1 MITWKTLVL
10 IAAVGL
16 MTPIASYAAP
26 LLPGDQT
33 DPTASTGRPT
43 ATSRGHEPEEP
54 YRYPYISTYYVEPTV
69 KAGDEVV
76 VDYYVTDWDQSE
88 IRFADDSWK
97 FDVMVELV
105 TERTA
110 ADLPKFKLPAGE
122 FKPPA
127 PVKKVAPK
135 KAKPL
140 TPAEKSRL
148 EREARQKAQKEK
160 AAQVKAAKARKTM
173 AKSAP
178 RRPAKAAAKK
188 GPGPIVVKD
197 VPAGDGSVSLGRLP
211 AGDYAFGIWCKDM
224 KGRESHRVWH
234 LFRVRDAADLTV
246 PEKAVHTMT
255 EADLAGYGLANDD
268 RRERRMPNGKASGA
282 ADSAQPGY
290 TVEFR
295 AGAKDIAVP
304 GAYKTRKVTYDPGY
318 DKAAVEAEALDN
330 VKGLN
335 QFMADLS
342 AAGYRKLVLLPGTY
356 RLSATAFLTLPDNF
370 TLDLNGAVLKEN
382 GFTGDHAAMVKFEST
397 YDAHLVN
404 GVVEGDYFEHDYEHS
419 PNDSEWPMGIEIVG
433 ESQYSSVENVT
444 VRDITGYGGGNGFAN
459 DRKGGMAHWLRGIGW
474 GEPGVLDRHT
484 GKPDSKVKG
493 WVTSDF
499 IDLPAD
505 ATYLQVSKYL
515 GYQGFAC
522 GGWWMTVCFYSSGNK
537 LISAETGFQYRAMR
551 VPAGATK
558 ARVSVEAASVADVPS
573 GEGKELVAYRMRTP
587 QNCSIVNC
595 QFFHDRCVGYAAS
608 GMKNFLFRG
617 NSFDHCGDAEAMCSF
632 DAEDGW
638 DLMQD
643 VYLDGNKF
651 GYNHVMCDMIGC
663 GGHNFICENNVG
675 RIYFWGRCY
684 SPVARKNSGINGV
697 FHCTSRRRSGYGR
710 FGNDNKWPYGI
721 ELGAGKNPHVDWEF
735 GMRGVEFSPE
745 KRPPAKIIVD
755 KTGRLSG
762 STFVKTEV
770 PYPML
775 SSCKML
781 GCNCALPGEGEWN
794 GCKMKTCTFSGGTTL
809 VLSDCKIMKSTFR
822 YIVGGKLTFRRCTL
836 EGVTF
841 ANVDADRVVFE
852 DCTLNGTNP
861 PAK

>member
-1 MITWKTLVL
+1 MKAKILGMAVL
-10 IAAVGL
+10 SIWMGW
-16 MTPIASYAAP
+16 AAP
-26 LLPGDQT
+26 LVPGDQT
-33 DPTASTGRPT
+33 DPTASSGRPT
-43 ATSRGHEPEEP
+43 SVSRGREPDEP
-54 YRYPYISTYYVEPTV
+54 YRYPYISTYYVDPTV
-69 KAGDEVV
+69 KASDEVV

-88 IRFADDSWK
+88 IRFADDSWR
-97 FDVMVELV
+97 FDVMVELI

-110 ADLPKFKLPAGE
+110 AELPKFKLPTGE

-160 AAQVKAAKARKTM
+160 AAKIKAVKAQKAR
-173 AKSAP
+173 AKSAA
-178 RRPAKAAAKK
+178 RRPSKSAAKK

-234 LFRVRDAADLTV
+234 LFRVRDAADLTI

-282 ADSAQPGY
+282 ADPDQPGY
-290 TVEFR
+290 TVEFKANA
-295 AGAKDIAVP
+295 AGVAVP
-304 GAYKTRKVTYDPGY
+304 YAYKTRKVVYDPGY
-318 DKAAVEAEALDN
+318 DKEAVETEALDN

-335 QFMADLS
+335 KFLSDLS
-342 AAGYRKLVLLPGTY
+342 AAGYRKLVMLPGTY
-356 RLSATAFLTLPDNF
+356 RLSHKSHLALPSNF
-370 TLDLNGAVLKEN
+370 TLDLNGAVLKQN
-382 GFTGDHAAMVKFEST
+382 GFTGASSLMVQLEST
-397 YDAHLVN
+397 YDSHLVN
-404 GVVEGDYFEHDYEHS
+404 GVLEGDYFEHDYEHS
-419 PNDSEWPMGIEIVG
+419 PNDSEWPMGFGISG
-433 ESQYSSVENVT
+433 NCLYSSVENLT
-444 VRDITGYGGGNGFAN
+444 VRDITGYGGGNNCNGSNWMRAL
-459 DRKGGMAHWLRGIGW
+459 AW
-474 GEPGVLDRHT
+474 GEEGVLNRQT
-484 GKPDSKVKG
+484 GKVDGKVKD
-493 WVTSDF
+493 WVTSNF

-505 ATYLQVSKYL
+505 LDYLQVSKYL
-515 GYQGFAC
+515 GYQGFSC
-522 GGWWMTVCFYSSGNK
+522 GGWWMTVCFYSSGDR
-537 LISAETGFQYRAMR
+537 LISSETGFQFRAMR
-551 VPAGATK
+551 VPAGASR
-558 ARVSVEAASVADVPS
+558 ARVSVQAAGLSAIPR
-573 GEGKELVAYRMRTP
+573 GEGQELVAYRMRTP
-587 QNCSIVNC
+587 QNCSVVGC
-595 QFFHDRCVGYAAS
+595 TFYHDRCVGYAAS
-608 GMKNFLFRG
+608 AMKNFLFRG
-617 NSFDHCGDAEAMCSF
+617 NSFDQCGDAAAMCSF

-643 VYLDGNKF
+643 VYLDGNRF

-663 GGHNFICENNVG
+663 GGHNFVCENNVG

-710 FGNDNKWPYGI
+710 FGNDNRWPYGI

-794 GCKMKTCTFSGGTTL
+794 DCKMKTCTFSGGTTL

-852 DCTLNGTNP
+852 DCTFNGTNP
-861 PAK
+861 PRK